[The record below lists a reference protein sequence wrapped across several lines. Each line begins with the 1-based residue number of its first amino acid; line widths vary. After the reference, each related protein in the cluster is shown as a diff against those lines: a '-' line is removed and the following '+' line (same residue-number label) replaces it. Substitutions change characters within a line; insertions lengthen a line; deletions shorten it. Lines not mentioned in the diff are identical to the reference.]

1 MSREGIPE
9 VKVSA
14 KSNSSFYWKELWDY
28 RDLLYILSW
37 RDLKVRY
44 KQTLLGA
51 AWAIIRPLLSMLIFT
66 FIFGQ
71 VAGLEKDVSIAYPL
85 LVLSGVLAWQLTSS
99 SISEGAAALVAN
111 ERLLTK
117 VYFPRIIIPL
127 SALATCL
134 LDFLIAFGLQL
145 LLFAYYGQWPAWS
158 IILLPI
164 WLVFNL
170 CFTLGLGLG
179 LGALNVRYRDFR
191 YALPF
196 ILQLGM
202 FLSPVG
208 FSTTSIPE
216 DWQWLYE
223 INPVVGLIESFRW
236 CLFEGDINQF
246 PLSSCTITLLWT
258 IVICIV
264 GFRYFRKTEHT
275 LADII

>member
-1 MSREGIPE
+1 MDKEPIPA
-9 VKVSA
+9 VRVNANGQTSL
-14 KSNSSFYWKELWDY
+14 YWKELWQY

-71 VAGLEKDVSIAYPL
+71 VAGLDKDATVAYPL
-85 LVLSGVLAWQLTSS
+85 LVMAGVLAWQLTAS
-99 SISEGAAALVAN
+99 SISGGAAALVAN

-117 VYFPRIIIPL
+117 VYFPRVIIPL

-134 LDFLIAFGLQL
+134 LDFLIAFSLQL
-145 LLFAYYGQWPAWS
+145 LLFGYYSQWPAWS
-158 IILLPI
+158 IVLLPFWVMI
-164 WLVFNL
+164 NL
-170 CFTLGLGLG
+170 FFTLGLGLG
-179 LGALNVRYRDFR
+179 LGAMNVRYRDFR

-208 FSTTSIPE
+208 FSTRSIPE
-216 DWQWLYE
+216 RWQWLYE
-223 INPVVGLIESFRW
+223 LNPVVGLIESFRW
-236 CLFEGDINQF
+236 CLLEGTLDQF
-246 PLSSCTITLLWT
+246 PTHSFLITVVWSL
-258 IVICIV
+258 VIFIL
-264 GFRYFRKTEHT
+264 GFRYFRKMENT